1 MSAARGDW
9 KELYQA
15 ALVET
20 DPLKLSACI
29 EEALVAVLDRLRD
42 LDNFE
47 DSSSEELTGLEEA
60 LHTLRR
66 LQRVVA

>member
-1 MSAARGDW
+1 MSSTHSDW

-20 DPLKLSACI
+20 DPLKLPPRI

-47 DSSSEELTGLEEA
+47 DSPSEEQKSLEEA
-60 LHTLRR
+60 LHNLRR
-66 LQRVVA
+66 LQKIVA

>member
-1 MSAARGDW
+1 MSGSHSDW

-47 DSSSEELTGLEEA
+47 DSSSEEQKTLEEA

-66 LQRVVA
+66 LQKIVA